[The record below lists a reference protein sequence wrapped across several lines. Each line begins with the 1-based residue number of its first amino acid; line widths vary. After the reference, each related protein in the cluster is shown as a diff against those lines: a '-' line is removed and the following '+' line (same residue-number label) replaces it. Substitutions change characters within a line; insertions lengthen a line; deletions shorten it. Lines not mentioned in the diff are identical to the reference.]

1 MPATGAGPSFADFRE
16 EIVALVIY
24 QNEGGEIFHFN
35 FPDGFHA
42 QFRVFQQFHFFDVVL
57 GQNGGRA
64 ADVRTLRWKDI
75 LGKSTMTR
83 IEQIGRASCRERV

>member
-35 FPDGFHA
+35 FQMASMPSSGYSSS
-42 QFRVFQQFHFFDVVL
+42 
-57 GQNGGRA
+57 
-64 ADVRTLRWKDI
+64 
-75 LGKSTMTR
+75 STF
-83 IEQIGRASCRERV
+83 